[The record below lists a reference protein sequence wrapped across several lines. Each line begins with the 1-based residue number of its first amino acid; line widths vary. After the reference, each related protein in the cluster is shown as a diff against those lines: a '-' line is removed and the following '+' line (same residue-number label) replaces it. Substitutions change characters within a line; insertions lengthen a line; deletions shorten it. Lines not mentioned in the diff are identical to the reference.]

1 MNLFKKIV
9 IIVLID
15 SEISDTLEE
24 QDDEWES
31 NEDNHYEE
39 EEENVAEEKNKEEED
54 VEIEYKSIFESIQ
67 SHKENNVNAEIS
79 NFLACPPVLDIDLNL
94 FEWWNNHKVE
104 FPIIVQLAQKYL
116 IIPATS
122 VPSERLFSD
131 AGNHIT
137 SKEEAWSQKDS
148 LLRRNKQLIN
158 IHPPDGY

>member
-1 MNLFKKIV
+1 MGKRKNLMNLFKKIV

-54 VEIEYKSIFESIQ
+54 VEIEYK
-67 SHKENNVNAEIS
+67 N
-79 NFLACPPVLDIDLNL
+79 IDLNL